1 MGQEDSLFAIRQFA
15 VAMAAV
21 ARVSALVLLSVGGP
35 LALGLYLDRLLGT
48 APWLLIVGMAG
59 GAALCVLSVAAVA
72 RRQ

>member
-1 MGQEDSLFAIRQFA
+1 MGREDSLFAIRQFA

-21 ARVSALVLLSVGGP
+21 ARVSALVLVCVGSP

-48 APWLLIVGMAG
+48 APWLLLVGMVG
-59 GAALCVLSVAAVA
+59 GAALCALSVAAVA

>member
-1 MGQEDSLFAIRQFA
+1 MGREDTILAIRQFA

-21 ARVSALVLLSVGGP
+21 ARVSALIVVCVGSP

-48 APWLLIVGMAG
+48 APWLLIVGMVG
-59 GAALCVLSVAAVA
+59 GVVLCVLSVAAMA